1 MLYDEILKE
10 LQTDYNNRVTQ
21 TEMATKY
28 NTTQGSI
35 QRLLSDNKN
44 ILGIK
49 VETLQR
55 MFPDTTIY
63 GKLQTTNNQKVINSN
78 TGNNIQIVGEKN
90 FASPDKTL
98 DQILN
103 KVMEN
108 DKFTA
113 EAKVEFFNIIKK
125 FKG

>member
-1 MLYDEILKE
+1 MIDAQKIIDTLKE
-10 LQTDYNNRVTQ
+10 EFNKGRSYNQMSRESGVSQPYICDLVNGRNKADGLTIRKINQ
-21 TEMATKY
+21 LFPNATLTL
-28 NTTQGSI
+28 NNSI
-35 QRLLSDNKN
+35 VQN
-44 ILGIK
+44 
-49 VETLQR
+49 
-55 MFPDTTIY
+55 
-63 GKLQTTNNQKVINSN
+63 INSN
-78 TGNNIQIVGEKN
+78 TGTNYQIVGEKN

>member
-21 TEMATKY
+21 VEMGTKY
-28 NTTQGSI
+28 NVTQNTI
-35 QRLLSDNKN
+35 QRLLANNKN

-63 GKLQTTNNQKVINSN
+63 GKTQTTNNQKVINSN
-78 TGNNIQIVGEKN
+78 NNIITQENNNGLEKKEFVSDLSRN
-90 FASPDKTL
+90 ILNHTDLTAEEKIKFL
-98 DQILN
+98 QIL
-103 KVMEN
+103 
-108 DKFTA
+108 DTF
-113 EAKVEFFNIIKK
+113 
-125 FKG
+125 

>member
-1 MLYDEILKE
+1 MIDAQKIIDAIKEEFNKGTSYNQMSRASGVSQPYICDLVNGKKAPDGLTVRKINQLFPHAALK
-10 LQTDYNNRVTQ
+10 LNN
-21 TEMATKY
+21 
-28 NTTQGSI
+28 SI
-35 QRLLSDNKN
+35 VQN
-44 ILGIK
+44 
-49 VETLQR
+49 
-55 MFPDTTIY
+55 
-63 GKLQTTNNQKVINSN
+63 INSN
-78 TGNNIQIVGEKN
+78 TGTNYQIVGEKN

-113 EAKVEFFNIIKK
+113 EAKVEFFNIIKN

>member
-1 MLYDEILKE
+1 MIDAQKIIDTLKE
-10 LQTDYNNRVTQ
+10 EFNKGRSYNQMSRESGVSQPYICDLVNGKKASDGLTIRKINQ
-21 TEMATKY
+21 LFPNATLSL
-28 NTTQGSI
+28 NNSI
-35 QRLLSDNKN
+35 VQN
-44 ILGIK
+44 
-49 VETLQR
+49 V
-55 MFPDTTIY
+55 
-63 GKLQTTNNQKVINSN
+63 NSN
-78 TGNNIQIVGEKN
+78 TGNNIQMVGEKN
-90 FASPDKTL
+90 FAAPDKTL